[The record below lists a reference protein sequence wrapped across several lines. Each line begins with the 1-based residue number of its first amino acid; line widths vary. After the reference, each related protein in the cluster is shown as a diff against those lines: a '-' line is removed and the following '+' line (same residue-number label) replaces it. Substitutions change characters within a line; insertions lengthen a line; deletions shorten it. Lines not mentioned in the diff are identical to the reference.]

1 MNTEVETLKQEFE
14 EIQNTLLPKDE
25 TKTEEA
31 FYTKN
36 AEEWLKFI
44 NKVDFGY
51 TTITHNIFDCEIIK
65 NAEAFAIFDYEIIK
79 NAEAFAL
86 GLVFCYNGKTE
97 ACSSITCDSLE
108 ELKDFLKGK
117 KYIMYCICFQVVTA
131 PIDKT
136 DFKNLDIT
144 SEIPFYS
151 VGKNPKL
158 RILFRGHILE

>member
-1 MNTEVETLKQEFE
+1 MNTGVETLKQEFE
-14 EIQNTLLPKDE
+14 GIRDTILSKAE
-25 TKTEEA
+25 TKLEEA

-44 NKVDFGY
+44 NKVDLEH
-51 TTITHNIFDCEIIK
+51 TTTNHN
-65 NAEAFAIFDYEIIK
+65 IFDYEIIK

-86 GLVFCYNGKTE
+86 GPVFSYNGKAE
-97 ACSSITCDSLE
+97 VCSSIIYDSLE

-117 KYIMYCICFQVVTA
+117 KYIVYYICFQVVTA

-158 RILFRGHILE
+158 RILFRGHILT

>member
-14 EIQNTLLPKDE
+14 GIRDTILSKAE
-25 TKTEEA
+25 TKLEEA

-44 NKVDFGY
+44 NKVDLEH
-51 TTITHNIFDCEIIK
+51 TTTNHN
-65 NAEAFAIFDYEIIK
+65 IFDYEIIK
-79 NAEAFAL
+79 NAEAFAF
-86 GLVFCYNGKTE
+86 GPVFSYNGKAE
-97 ACSSITCDSLE
+97 ACSSIIYDSLE

-117 KYIMYCICFQVVTA
+117 KYIVYYICFQVVTA

-144 SEIPFYS
+144 SEMPFYS
-151 VGKNPKL
+151 IGKNPKL

>member
-14 EIQNTLLPKDE
+14 GIQNTILPKEE
-25 TKTEEA
+25 TKLEEA

-44 NKVDFGY
+44 NKVDLEH
-51 TTITHNIFDCEIIK
+51 TTTNHN
-65 NAEAFAIFDYEIIK
+65 IFDYEIIK

-86 GLVFCYNGKTE
+86 GPVFSYNGKTE
-97 ACSSITCDSLE
+97 ACSSIIYDSLE

-151 VGKNPKL
+151 IGKNPKL